1 MDNNNIYYQRNRE
14 RLLDQEKICTII
26 KLVRNKQNN
35 IMKITEKDIN
45 GEHGKNWYRNMSEE
59 DNQILK

>member
-14 RLLDQEKICTII
+14 RLLDQEKIRTII

-35 IMKITEKDIN
+35 ITKITEKDIN
-45 GEHGKNWYRNMSEE
+45 GEHGKN
-59 DNQILK
+59 